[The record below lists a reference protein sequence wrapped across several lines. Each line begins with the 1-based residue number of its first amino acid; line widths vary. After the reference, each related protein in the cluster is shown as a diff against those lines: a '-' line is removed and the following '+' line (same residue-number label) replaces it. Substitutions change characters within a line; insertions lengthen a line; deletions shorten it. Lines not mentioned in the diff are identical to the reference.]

1 MFVYEKKLQ
10 YPVKVATP
18 NPKLAAVI
26 ISQYGG
32 PDGELGASLRYLSQ
46 RFSMPYP
53 ELKGLLTDIG
63 TEELG
68 HLEMIGAIV
77 HQLTCNLSE
86 QDIKTAGFDAYFV
99 SDDVSFSVKT
109 ENASDLEYQGYEIAG
124 LKDYAKEICSLNG
137 ISTDKLVQ
145 RNNYYYFSNT
155 QTVSGAKYTYLH
167 CMLKEGNNY
176 WICEFVCKHRSYDS
190 LEKSML
196 QWADSITFDQQ

>member
-1 MFVYEKKLQ
+1 MRSKSKKITLGLCLI
-10 YPVKVATP
+10 VLTACLLCGCSG
-18 NPKLAAVI
+18 NPKNFTVGTMTI
-26 ISQYGG
+26 T
-32 PDGELGASLRYLSQ
+32 
-46 RFSMPYP
+46 
-53 ELKGLLTDIG
+53 LTD
-63 TEELG
+63 TFKESK
-68 HLEMIGAIV
+68 M
-77 HQLTCNLSE
+77 S
-86 QDIKTAGFDAYFV
+86 GFDAYFV

-109 ENASDLEYQGYEIAG
+109 ENASGLEYQGYEIAG

>member
-1 MFVYEKKLQ
+1 MKLWLCTGFA
-10 YPVKVATP
+10 PV
-18 NPKLAAVI
+18 
-26 ISQYGG
+26 
-32 PDGELGASLRYLSQ
+32 
-46 RFSMPYP
+46 
-53 ELKGLLTDIG
+53 
-63 TEELG
+63 
-68 HLEMIGAIV
+68 H
-77 HQLTCNLSE
+77 NL
-86 QDIKTAGFDAYFV
+86 
-99 SDDVSFSVKT
+99 FSVKT

>member
-1 MFVYEKKLQ
+1 MRSKSKKITLGLCLI
-10 YPVKVATP
+10 VLTACLLCGCSG
-18 NPKLAAVI
+18 NPKNFTVGTMTI
-26 ISQYGG
+26 T
-32 PDGELGASLRYLSQ
+32 
-46 RFSMPYP
+46 
-53 ELKGLLTDIG
+53 LTDNFK
-63 TEELG
+63 ESK
-68 HLEMIGAIV
+68 M
-77 HQLTCNLSE
+77 S
-86 QDIKTAGFDAYFV
+86 GFDAYFV

-145 RNNYYYFSNT
+145 RNNYNYFSNT

-176 WICEFVCKHRSYDS
+176 WICEFVCKHRSYES

>member
-1 MFVYEKKLQ
+1 MRSKSKKITLGLCLI
-10 YPVKVATP
+10 VLTACLLCGCSG
-18 NPKLAAVI
+18 NPKNFTVGTMTI
-26 ISQYGG
+26 T
-32 PDGELGASLRYLSQ
+32 
-46 RFSMPYP
+46 
-53 ELKGLLTDIG
+53 LTD
-63 TEELG
+63 TFKESK
-68 HLEMIGAIV
+68 MSCC
-77 HQLTCNLSE
+77 LTYII
-86 QDIKTAGFDAYFV
+86 DIT
-99 SDDVSFSVKT
+99 
-109 ENASDLEYQGYEIAG
+109 GYEIAG

>member
-1 MFVYEKKLQ
+1 MRSKSKKITLGLCLI
-10 YPVKVATP
+10 VLTACLLCGCSG
-18 NPKLAAVI
+18 NPKNFTVGTMTI
-26 ISQYGG
+26 T
-32 PDGELGASLRYLSQ
+32 
-46 RFSMPYP
+46 
-53 ELKGLLTDIG
+53 LTD
-63 TEELG
+63 
-68 HLEMIGAIV
+68 
-77 HQLTCNLSE
+77 
-86 QDIKTAGFDAYFV
+86 
-99 SDDVSFSVKT
+99 
-109 ENASDLEYQGYEIAG
+109 QGYEIAG